1 MLRLSAHCSVRGVDV
16 GRARFRLL
24 TSGSGA
30 AAAAAAAA
38 DNGGDFAGQDYSY
51 CRRVSGIL
59 RLRLGVMVT
68 RAGEMLAVLCCGVCR
83 EGWSCVVECEQQTV
97 GAQRHSGVSEA
108 QCVQ

>member
-24 TSGSGA
+24 NSGSG
-30 AAAAAAAA
+30 AAAA
-38 DNGGDFAGQDYSY
+38 DNGGDFAGRDYSY

-68 RAGEMLAVLCCGVCR
+68 RAGEMLAVLCCA
-83 EGWSCVVECEQQTV
+83 VVFV
-97 GAQRHSGVSEA
+97 AKGGAA
-108 QCVQ
+108 W

>member
-30 AAAAAAAA
+30 AAAAAA
-38 DNGGDFAGQDYSY
+38 DNGGDFAGRDYSY

-68 RAGEMLAVLCCGVCR
+68 RAGEMLAVLCCA
-83 EGWSCVVECEQQTV
+83 VVFVARVELRVRVRAADRRSST
-97 GAQRHSGVSEA
+97 AQRG
-108 QCVQ
+108 Q